1 MNDPIE
7 MVVGLVALNDGELV
21 GKVRLQKTFY
31 LLDACGLQS
40 GFDYDFHFYGPF
52 SADLARAADDA
63 PALNR
68 LNFEDKFGYHEV
80 PYRVFHASHDAPPPE
95 RLGELSAAEIRENLK
110 LMARYSAAELEVA
123 ASIIFLRNNG
133 YQDDPVAETRRRKP
147 ATATADRVARAERL
161 IAELRL

>member
-7 MVVGLVALNDGELV
+7 MVAGLVALNDGELV

-52 SADLARAADDA
+52 SADLSRAADDGT
-63 PALNR
+63 ALGR

-80 PYRVFHASHDAPPPE
+80 PYRVFQASHEASLPD
-95 RLGELSAAEIRENLK
+95 RLGALSAAEVRENLE

-123 ASIIFLRNNG
+123 ASIVFLRDNG
-133 YQDDPVAETRRRKP
+133 YRDDPVAETRRRKP
-147 ATATADRVARAERL
+147 ATATVNRIAKAQRL
-161 IAELRL
+161 IAELGL

>member
-7 MVVGLVALNDGELV
+7 MVAGIVSLNGGELV

-52 SADLARAADDA
+52 SADLSRSADYA
-63 PALNR
+63 TALDR
-68 LNFEDKFGYHEV
+68 IEYEDKFGYHEV
-80 PYRVFHASHDAPPPE
+80 PYRVFRVSHAISPD
-95 RLGELSAAEIRENLK
+95 RLGELSAAQVRDKLK

-123 ASIIFLRNNG
+123 ASIVFLRDNG
-133 YQDDPVAETRRRKP
+133 YPDDPVAETRRRKP
-147 ATATADRVARAERL
+147 ATATVDRIGKAKRL
-161 IAELRL
+161 IAELGL